1 LSGLGTELADRFLL
15 LPGVPQSLRLRARQT
30 SVRDQPGAV
39 AGILIVAT
47 IAVPNRMRDTKGSQR
62 LFGGRLRTLVIVNDE
77 VGHCAS

>member
-1 LSGLGTELADRFLL
+1 LSGFGTELADRFVL
-15 LPGVPQSLRLRARQT
+15 VAACHSLCVSARAKT

-47 IAVPNRMRDTKGSQR
+47 ITVPNRMRDTKGSQR
-62 LFGGRLRTLVIVNDE
+62 LFGGRPSNLVIINDE